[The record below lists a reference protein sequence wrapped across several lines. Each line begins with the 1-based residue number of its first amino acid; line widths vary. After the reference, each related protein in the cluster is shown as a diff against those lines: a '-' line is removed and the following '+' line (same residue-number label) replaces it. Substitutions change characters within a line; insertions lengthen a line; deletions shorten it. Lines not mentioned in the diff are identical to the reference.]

1 LSVTGVTVVNTGP
14 RVSVGV
20 PVYNGASTIARTLD
34 SLLSQYFCDFEL
46 IISDNGSTD
55 HTPEICEAYAAKDAR
70 VRYIRQPH
78 NLGPAANFRFL
89 VDAAQAPYFLWAA
102 CDDIRTPDFL
112 EENLHFLEVHPD
124 YVASTSPNRFEGQPE
139 SDNVTFSLVGTVE
152 ERFRQF
158 FDHCWKS
165 HAIFYSVVRTDVLRQ
180 CEVLGTSFIAVD
192 WAVDLFLASRGNV
205 HRTDKGL
212 TVFGLGGVSSRTGAY
227 RYFRNRPLELV
238 LPFYRLSRYV
248 LELSTHFQLY
258 VRIGI
263 WRRLAGLNL
272 KADYDRAISAL
283 YQFYCAKFRSWLRRA
298 NTGSQ

>member
-1 LSVTGVTVVNTGP
+1 MSVTGVTSASADP
-14 RVSVGV
+14 KVSIGV
-20 PVYNGASTIARTLD
+20 PVYNGAATIVRTLD
-34 SLLSQYFCDFEL
+34 SLLEQSFCDFEL

-55 HTPEICEAYAAKDAR
+55 HTAEICEAYAAKDAR

-112 EENLHFLEVHPD
+112 EENIRFLESHPD
-124 YVASTSPNRFEGQPE
+124 YVASTSPSCFEGQPQSE
-139 SDNVTFSLVGTVE
+139 WVTFSLVGTVE

-165 HAIFYSVVRTDVLRQ
+165 HAIFYSVVRTNVLKR

-192 WAVDLFLASRGNV
+192 WAVDLFLASHGNI
-205 HRTDKGL
+205 HRTEKGL
-212 TVFGLGGVSSRTGAY
+212 TVFGLGGVSSRVGAY

-248 LELSTHFQLY
+248 LGLSTHFQLKA
-258 VRIGI
+258 RIGI
-263 WRRLAGLNL
+263 WKTLAGLNL
-272 KADYDRAISAL
+272 KADYDQALSAL
-283 YQFYCAKFRSWLRRA
+283 YQFYCTYLRSWVRRT
-298 NTGSQ
+298 NTGS